1 MKQRRITL
9 IELLVDVAISGILAA
24 VGVVAY
30 NGYTASAKVAATKQI
45 ESQTI
50 KYAKAEMMKCK
61 IGSETAMNG
70 YLQCNPT
77 SSNTPYK
84 SFRGATAHLFALVV
98 MGALTNESG
107 VFKDT
112 KNPYDN
118 SLLAVRSRADY
129 EVGQVSIS
137 VIDTNLQI
145 KTCYRS
151 GCAATD
157 TSLVL
162 VPTAD

>member
-1 MKQRRITL
+1 
-9 IELLVDVAISGILAA
+9 
-24 VGVVAY
+24 
-30 NGYTASAKVAATKQI
+30 
-45 ESQTI
+45 
-50 KYAKAEMMKCK
+50 
-61 IGSETAMNG
+61 
-70 YLQCNPT
+70 
-77 SSNTPYK
+77 
-84 SFRGATAHLFALVV
+84 

-145 KTCYRS
+145 KTCYKN
-151 GCAATD
+151 GCAAAD

>member
-1 MKQRRITL
+1 MNRKAFTL
-9 IELLVDVAISGILAA
+9 IELLVVVAIIGILAA
-24 VGVVAY
+24 VGVTTF
-30 NGYTASAKVAATKQI
+30 NGYQEKAKVAATKQI
-45 ESQTI
+45 ETQTI
-50 KYAKAEMMKCK
+50 RYAQTEMMRCK
-61 IGSETAMNG
+61 LGSDTAMNG

-84 SFRGATAHLFALVV
+84 SFRGPTAHLFAMVV
-98 MGALTNESG
+98 MDALTNESG
-107 VFKDT
+107 VNKNT

-118 SLLAVRSRADY
+118 SLHAVRSRADY

-151 GCAATD
+151 GCAPAD